1 MKKKKIK
8 IKKKNFTIFIIIIS
22 LISFILFELTL
33 VTIKIITTPR
43 EKPIEKK
50 EEKKKKEKKQD
61 NKKKEEKK
69 TDPKLDELENI
80 KEKISYF
87 KEDNIERYLNYRN
100 NNPDLEIIQVI
111 KNVNMNLDKKQYEDA
126 TEIEDKN
133 NQLVLVNKY
142 NYLGDKFIPEN
153 LENINTQYALSNM
166 KLVDYAKEAF
176 EKMAKDAR
184 KENLKII
191 AMSTYRSYSYQVDL
205 YNRYKKKDGQEA
217 ADKYSGRP
225 GFSEHQSGLAVDVYN
240 GKEDYTN
247 FESTKE
253 FTWMKD
259 HAHEYGFIIRFPKGK
274 ENETG
279 YQYESWH
286 YRYVGI
292 DVATYIKNNN
302 ISLEE
307 YIATK

>member
-50 EEKKKKEKKQD
+50 EEKKKKD

-259 HAHEYGFIIRFPKGK
+259 HAYEYGFIIRFPKGK